1 VTFGSV
7 PLSARV
13 ERAESRLVADA
24 AAEAIRRGAE
34 GAFVTPLAGGVAAY
48 ARPGSPL
55 NKVAGVGFAGP
66 LDERALAE
74 LEAACAARATA
85 VRFELSTLGDPAI
98 PALLSRRGYVLE
110 GHEHVLGRALPAEP
124 PAERYDLQVLRCSDH
139 ERPLWIDTVLEGFAH
154 PDEQGVASG
163 ESFPRELIEATLG
176 DMGGCSGLAHYLAWR
191 RGSVAGGASV
201 RIDEAVAIFC
211 GAATLPAHRRRGVQT
226 ALLLARLDDA
236 GRAGCDLAVVT
247 TQPGSKSQENVQKQ
261 GFALLYARAVLVKPH
276 EAAA

>member
-7 PLSARV
+7 PLAARV
-13 ERAESRLVADA
+13 ERAEGRLVGDA
-24 AAEAIRRGAE
+24 TAEAMRRGADR
-34 GAFVTPLAGGVAAY
+34 AFVTPLAGGVAAY

-55 NKVAGVGFAGP
+55 NKVAGVGFAGG
-66 LDERALAE
+66 LDEGALAE
-74 LEAACAARATA
+74 VEAAYAARGTA

-98 PALLSRRGYVLE
+98 PALLTRRGYVLE

-124 PAERYDLQVLRCSDH
+124 PPERYDLQVLRSSEH
-139 ERPLWIDTVLEGFAH
+139 ERALWLDTLIEGFAH
-154 PDEQGVASG
+154 PDDQGVASS
-163 ESFPRELIEATLG
+163 ESFPRELLEATLA
-176 DMGGCSGLAHYLAWR
+176 DTAGCAGLVRYLAWR

-201 RIDEAVAIFC
+201 RIDETVAVFC

-247 TQPGSKSQENVQKQ
+247 TQPGSKSQENVQRN
-261 GFALLYARAVLVKPH
+261 GFSLLYARAVLVRPH
-276 EAAA
+276 EAA